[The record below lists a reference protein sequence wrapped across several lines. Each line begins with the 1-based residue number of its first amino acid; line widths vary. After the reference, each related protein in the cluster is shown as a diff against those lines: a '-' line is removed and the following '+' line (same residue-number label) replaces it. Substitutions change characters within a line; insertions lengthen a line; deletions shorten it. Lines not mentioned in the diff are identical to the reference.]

1 MTTPMVSSEVISNAV
16 ELASRAPSL
25 HNSQPWR
32 WVDNGATVDLFVD
45 PHRVVRSTDSSGR
58 EAIISCGA
66 MFDHFRVA
74 MAAAGWTIHAD
85 AFPNPNRLEH
95 LASIGFSPLSY
106 VTPAWTERAEAI
118 LRRRSDRLPLHT
130 PPVWDSFVPV
140 LRSAVNDDLATL
152 VVLADDARGELAEAS
167 RLTESLR
174 RYDEFYHREMQWWT
188 ASFRQG
194 EGMPDSALVSP
205 SERDRVGVNRAF
217 PTSGHSERRSSP
229 TQDQAKIV
237 VLLTREDTER
247 DAFECGQALSAVLL
261 EATLAGLATCP
272 LTHITETES
281 SREVLRDLIGTTA
294 MPQVLV
300 RIGAA
305 PQGETTPPATPR
317 RPVADILEFRR

>member
-1 MTTPMVSSEVISNAV
+1 MTTHTVSSEVISRAV

-32 WVDNGATVDLFVD
+32 WVDHGTHIDLFVD
-45 PHRVVRSTDSSGR
+45 SHRVVRSTDSSGR
-58 EAIISCGA
+58 EAILSCGA
-66 MFDHFRVA
+66 MLDHFRVA
-74 MAAAGWTIHAD
+74 MAAAGWTSYVD
-85 AFPNPNRLEH
+85 CFPNPNRLEH
-95 LASIGFSPLSY
+95 LASIDFSPLSY
-106 VTPAWTERAEAI
+106 VTPAWTERAGAI
-118 LRRRSDRLPLHT
+118 PRRRSDRLPLY
-130 PPVWDSFVPV
+130 PPPDWGSLVPV
-140 LRSAVNDDLATL
+140 LRRAVNGELATL
-152 VVLADDARGELAEAS
+152 EVLADDARHQLAEAS

-188 ASFRQG
+188 TRFRQD
-194 EGMPDSALVSP
+194 EGLPDSALVSA
-205 SERDRVGVNRAF
+205 SERDRVGVDRAF
-217 PTSGHSERRSSP
+217 PISGHTERRSSL
-229 TQDQAKIV
+229 THDQAKIV

-281 SREVLRDLIGTTA
+281 SRQVLRELIGTTA

-305 PQGETTPPATPR
+305 PQGETAPPATPR
-317 RPVADILEFRR
+317 RPITDILEFRR